1 MTTSMSIPR
10 SGPRL
15 LRTLWPALLALALA
29 WLARHLVVEPAAYAH
44 ACDPSPWAGWC
55 AARTAII
62 RTFVHQEIG
71 WLALAAGIAATV
83 WRRRWLARVALAAG
97 AAGLVLYSF
106 EPSAVGALL
115 GALVLARA
123 SGQAEH
129 AANTHSRP
137 A

>member
-1 MTTSMSIPR
+1 MLVRGSIAR

-15 LRTLWPALLALALA
+15 LRTLWPALLALAFA

-71 WLALAAGIAATV
+71 WLALAAGIGATV
-83 WRRRWLARVALAAG
+83 WRRRWMARLALAAG

-115 GALVLARA
+115 GALVLARGN
-123 SGQAEH
+123 GQAEH

>member
-1 MTTSMSIPR
+1 MSIPR

-15 LRTLWPALLALALA
+15 LRTLWPALLALTLA

-62 RTFVHQEIG
+62 RVFVHQEIG
-71 WLALAAGIAATV
+71 WLALAAGMGATV
-83 WRRRWLARVALAAG
+83 WRRRWMARLALAAG

-115 GALVLARA
+115 GALVLARGI
-123 SGQAEH
+123 GQAEH

-137 A
+137 V